1 MHGTDCDIEKKGYH
15 VLTAMSGEAAI
26 ELFKKGNKIDLIL
39 MNIDLGKGID
49 GTQAAK
55 IILQDHDI
63 PLLFLSNH
71 TEMEIVKKTDKIT
84 SYGFVVKGSGENVLI
99 TAIKMAFR
107 LHFSYMENMRQA
119 ESLKDSELR
128 YRRLF
133 EIARDGIFILNAS
146 DGKIVDVNPYLMD
159 LVGYTYDE
167 LIGKN
172 LWDISPFHDI
182 VKNKNKFRE
191 LQEQGYVHYENLP
204 LLHKNG
210 LIKHVEFISNVY
222 LVNMSKVIQ
231 CNIRDIE
238 KRKLIEDVKEAVLSE
253 KVTILQ
259 ELQHRIKN
267 SLSIIISLINM
278 ESARLSDPQI
288 KESLLNIR
296 NRINSI
302 SKLYNLL
309 SSSQNEVDIPFDQYV
324 EKVITSLFKSY
335 FKETEKINLE
345 MNLDKIQVDVDI
357 ALSVGLIL
365 NELVTNSLKYA
376 FPNNLK
382 GSIKI
387 TLERKNEDIVIDVYD
402 DGIGT
407 PSDFAIDHS
416 EGLGMSL
423 VNVLTKQIEGKFTKR
438 KNSNGTL
445 LRVQFPYIKS
455 IPYLISTNTCKIN
468 AIDQV

>member
-39 MNIDLGKGID
+39 MNIDLGKGMD

-133 EIARDGIFILNAS
+133 ETARDGIFILNAS

-159 LVGYTYDE
+159 LVGYTNDE

-231 CNIRDIE
+231 
-238 KRKLIEDVKEAVLSE
+238 
-253 KVTILQ
+253 
-259 ELQHRIKN
+259 
-267 SLSIIISLINM
+267 
-278 ESARLSDPQI
+278 
-288 KESLLNIR
+288 
-296 NRINSI
+296 
-302 SKLYNLL
+302 
-309 SSSQNEVDIPFDQYV
+309 
-324 EKVITSLFKSY
+324 
-335 FKETEKINLE
+335 
-345 MNLDKIQVDVDI
+345 
-357 ALSVGLIL
+357 
-365 NELVTNSLKYA
+365 
-376 FPNNLK
+376 
-382 GSIKI
+382 
-387 TLERKNEDIVIDVYD
+387 
-402 DGIGT
+402 
-407 PSDFAIDHS
+407 
-416 EGLGMSL
+416 
-423 VNVLTKQIEGKFTKR
+423 
-438 KNSNGTL
+438 
-445 LRVQFPYIKS
+445 
-455 IPYLISTNTCKIN
+455 
-468 AIDQV
+468 